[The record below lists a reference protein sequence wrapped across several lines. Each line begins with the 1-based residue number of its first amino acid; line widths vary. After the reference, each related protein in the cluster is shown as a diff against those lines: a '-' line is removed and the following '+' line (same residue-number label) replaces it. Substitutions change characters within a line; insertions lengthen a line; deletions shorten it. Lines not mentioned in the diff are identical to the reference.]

1 MGESIGN
8 FAPPPGPASRIRCH
22 DTAPLLGGAKTI
34 KSRVDGGFVDFS
46 LTEDQQNIRDAVLQ
60 HCSQFPDEYWLQ
72 RDEDGEFPVDFHRSM
87 AEAGFLGIAMPEAV
101 GGSGLGIT
109 EAAVMMQAVAE
120 SGGGMTAASSIHG
133 PVFSLEPVA
142 EFGTAE
148 QQQRMIPKILSGEQ
162 KMCFAV
168 TEPNVGLDT
177 TKLKTRAEKVQGG
190 YLING
195 EKIWITN
202 AHVADKMMLLART
215 TPLDQVSKK
224 TQGLSL
230 FFTDLDRAHIE
241 SRLIPKMGRHAVGS
255 NMLFINDLMI
265 PEEDRIGAEGEG
277 FKIILQG
284 LNPERIL
291 LAAEATGLGRV
302 AIQKAA
308 RYARDRVVF
317 GRPIGQNQGIQHPLA
332 KAWAQVEAAS
342 LMVFAAATKFDRKEE
357 CGVEANTAKYLAAEA
372 GFEACTTAVM
382 SMGGM
387 GYAKEYHVERYMRE
401 VMIPRIA
408 PVSPHMIL
416 NFIAE
421 RVLELPK
428 SY

>member
-1 MGESIGN
+1 M
-8 FAPPPGPASRIRCH
+8 
-22 DTAPLLGGAKTI
+22 
-34 KSRVDGGFVDFS
+34 DFS
-46 LTEDQQNIRDAVLQ
+46 LNQDQTNIRDTVLK
-60 HCSQFPDEYWLQ
+60 HCSRFSDDYWLEV
-72 RDEDGEFPVDFHRSM
+72 DKKGEFPFEFYQSM
-87 AEAGFLGIAMPEAV
+87 AEAGWLGVAMPEAV
-101 GGSGLGIT
+101 GGAELGIT
-109 EAAVMMQAVAE
+109 EAAIMMQAVSE

-142 EFGTAE
+142 RFGTEE
-148 QQQRMIPKILSGEQ
+148 QRQRMIPPLLSGQQ

-177 TKLKTRAEKVQGG
+177 TKLKTRAEKCAEG
-190 YLING
+190 YRVNG

-215 TPLDQVSKK
+215 TPLAECKRK

-230 FFTDLDRAHIE
+230 FFTDLDRSRIE
-241 SRLIPKMGRHAVGS
+241 TRLIPKMGRHAVGS
-255 NMLFINDLMI
+255 NMLFINDLII
-265 PEEDRIGAEGEG
+265 PEEDRIGEEGEG

-291 LAAEATGLGRV
+291 LGAEAIGLGRV

-308 RYARDRVVF
+308 QYARERVVF
-317 GRPIGQNQGIQHPLA
+317 DRPIGMNQGIQHPLA
-332 KAWAQVEAAS
+332 KCWAQVEAAN
-342 LMVFAAATKFDRKEE
+342 LMVMKAASLFDQGQE
-357 CGVEANTAKYLAAEA
+357 CGVEANTGKYLAAEA
-372 GFEACTTAVM
+372 GFEACHTAILTL
-382 SMGGM
+382 GGM
-387 GYAKEYHVERYMRE
+387 GYAKEYHVERYLRE
-401 VMIPRIA
+401 VLIPRTA